1 MNSLNASKLIRGD
14 RSVSGTKIS
23 LQLVYVTLASTPLRS
38 ISTMVVDSS
47 DEFTCTKQFCLDSKE
62 KNYYYDLMYNFLDLL
77 RLTLCVTNSDFF
89 PFRGRGLLGKFLLI
103 RCSFISC
110 QEFCNNLDS
119 SPPSSPPFEKPVLK
133 QEVKQEVKQDKTST
147 EPAPVDDISAVEDIL
162 QLLKVLNSIS
172 TSSAH
177 DFGEDGETKYFQLVF
192 LSVYQACVIGQFSG
206 RYSTAR
212 PSRIHADFFFPV
224 EIPILFAAYF

>member
-1 MNSLNASKLIRGD
+1 MNSLNASKLIRGH

-119 SPPSSPPFEKPVLK
+119 SPPSSPPFEKPLLK

>member
-1 MNSLNASKLIRGD
+1 M
-14 RSVSGTKIS
+14 S

-47 DEFTCTKQFCLDSKE
+47 DEFTCTKQFRVDSKE

-89 PFRGRGLLGKFLLI
+89 LFRGRGLLGKFLLI

-212 PSRIHADFFFPV
+212 PSRIHADFFFLSKFPYCLPL
-224 EIPILFAAYF
+224 IFKIFWFL

>member
-1 MNSLNASKLIRGD
+1 
-14 RSVSGTKIS
+14 
-23 LQLVYVTLASTPLRS
+23 
-38 ISTMVVDSS
+38 
-47 DEFTCTKQFCLDSKE
+47 
-62 KNYYYDLMYNFLDLL
+62 MYNFLDLL

-177 DFGEDGETKYFQLVF
+177 DFGEDGETKYYQLVF

>member
-89 PFRGRGLLGKFLLI
+89 LFRGRGLLGKFLLI

>member
-1 MNSLNASKLIRGD
+1 M
-14 RSVSGTKIS
+14 
-23 LQLVYVTLASTPLRS
+23 
-38 ISTMVVDSS
+38 
-47 DEFTCTKQFCLDSKE
+47 
-62 KNYYYDLMYNFLDLL
+62 DLL

-89 PFRGRGLLGKFLLI
+89 LFRGRGLLGKFLLI

-177 DFGEDGETKYFQLVF
+177 DFGEDGENKYFQLVF

-206 RYSTAR
+206 RYSSAR
-212 PSRIHADFFFPV
+212 PLEFTLNFFSCRNSHIV
-224 EIPILFAAYF
+224 CRLFLKSFGFFKLYANS

>member
-1 MNSLNASKLIRGD
+1 
-14 RSVSGTKIS
+14 
-23 LQLVYVTLASTPLRS
+23 
-38 ISTMVVDSS
+38 MVVDSS

-77 RLTLCVTNSDFF
+77 RLTMCVTNSDFF
-89 PFRGRGLLGKFLLI
+89 LFRGRGLLGKFLLI

>member
-1 MNSLNASKLIRGD
+1 M
-14 RSVSGTKIS
+14 
-23 LQLVYVTLASTPLRS
+23 
-38 ISTMVVDSS
+38 
-47 DEFTCTKQFCLDSKE
+47 
-62 KNYYYDLMYNFLDLL
+62 
-77 RLTLCVTNSDFF
+77 
-89 PFRGRGLLGKFLLI
+89 LGKFLLI
-103 RCSFISC
+103 LCSFLSC

-177 DFGEDGETKYFQLVF
+177 DFGEDGETKYFQLLF
-192 LSVYQACVIGQFSG
+192 LSVY
-206 RYSTAR
+206 
-212 PSRIHADFFFPV
+212 
-224 EIPILFAAYF
+224 

>member
-1 MNSLNASKLIRGD
+1 MNLLVQSSFALIQR
-14 RSVSGTKIS
+14 K
-23 LQLVYVTLASTPLRS
+23 
-38 ISTMVVDSS
+38 
-47 DEFTCTKQFCLDSKE
+47 

-77 RLTLCVTNSDFF
+77 RLTLCVTNSDF
-89 PFRGRGLLGKFLLI
+89 FLLI

-177 DFGEDGETKYFQLVF
+177 DFGEDGETKYFQLLF
-192 LSVYQACVIGQFSG
+192 LSVY
-206 RYSTAR
+206 
-212 PSRIHADFFFPV
+212 
-224 EIPILFAAYF
+224 

>member
-1 MNSLNASKLIRGD
+1 MNSLNASKLIRGH

-47 DEFTCTKQFCLDSKE
+47 YEFTCTKQFCLDSKE

-212 PSRIHADFFFPV
+212 PSRIHADFIFPV